1 MAHLAAG
8 LCVGCGGLVS
18 GICIGTVADAAIRAI
33 GYRSQNISVIF
44 SLVDVKSDSND
55 NGYIADKLKNNSS
68 GHASSTPLKLA
79 PWGREVDDDEVASG
93 RREDQNKL
101 FVGMMIMLIFS
112 EALALYGLITA
123 LIVSQHSYEC
133 I

>member
-18 GICIGTVADAAIRAI
+18 GICIGTVADASIRAI
-33 GYRSQNISVIF
+33 SYRSQNINVIF

-55 NGYIADKLKNNSS
+55 DGYIADKLKNNSS

-79 PWGREVDDDEVASG
+79 PWGREVDDDEVTTG
-93 RREDQNKL
+93 RTEDQNKL

-112 EALALYGLITA
+112 EALALYGLIMA